1 MRINSKKNNGSEF
14 ILLEID
20 IYLNKYNLLKL

>member
-20 IYLNKYNLLKL
+20 IYLNKYNLFT